1 MAVVLPVLQQA
12 PAVAPAVVEHIS
24 TQILASIHVQ
34 MGYMVTPPIG
44 NAMVRNSQVPAF

>member
-1 MAVVLPVLQQA
+1 MLLVPDLALTAA
-12 PAVAPAVVEHIS
+12 PAVMEHIS

-44 NAMVRNSQVPAF
+44 NAMVRNSQLPAF